1 MNGDTNLAPSDRPS
15 HCPECGAAW
24 SEGLLCQDYF
34 HQMLAWEIENPP
46 LGEVHHLTVL
56 CYYLQHPGLYS
67 PEGLAGA
74 KRLLADFLVRGLS
87 PGQVRRRDRTAL
99 DSGKRK
105 YRIAGSPDAHGA
117 YTRPI
122 LWTLTAA
129 DVVAGGP
136 NAYRDNVRAWAHSI
150 LEALQSSG
158 YLP

>member
-1 MNGDTNLAPSDRPS
+1 
-15 HCPECGAAW
+15 
-24 SEGLLCQDYF
+24 
-34 HQMLAWEIENPP
+34 MLAWEIENPP

-67 PEGLAGA
+67 PAGLEGA

-87 PGQVRRRDRTAL
+87 PEQVRRRDRAAL

-105 YRIAGSPDAHGA
+105 YRVAGTADEHGA
-117 YTRPI
+117 YDRPI
-122 LWTLTAA
+122 RWTLTAA
-129 DVVAGGP
+129 GVVAGGQ
-136 NAYRDNVRAWAHSI
+136 NAYRDNVRAWAHST